1 MSTMTNDGRMSDGQ
15 ISSTVSN
22 QDREQNNKQ
31 DAHLATAATGYD
43 DIKDGAENEARSD
56 KPSNADANQELLE
69 KYDKESIT
77 RQLATGPVK
86 YFIAGLCI
94 LYSIFHLYIT
104 FNPMPALLQRAV
116 HVGVGFALI
125 FLIFPA
131 GKKTS
136 RSKVAW
142 YDWIWFVL
150 SLTGVGYLIYE
161 YQDIVTS
168 RGGMANQVDV
178 IFSIITVICVLEGS
192 RRITGWILPVLA
204 LIFLA
209 YPFVSHMDFMPDRL
223 LTRPYDMGDIFGQ
236 LFLKTE
242 GLYSTAIGASVTF
255 IFLFILFGAFLARS
269 GMGQLFNDLALAL
282 AGHKKGGPAKVAVI
296 SSGFMGSINGSA
308 LSNVVSTG
316 AFTIP
321 LMKKVGYHKNFAG
334 AVKAS
339 ASVGGQVLP
348 PIMGASA
355 FIMAETTGVKYSTIA
370 LAGLLP
376 ALLYYLGVI
385 AQVHFRAGKRDLR
398 GISKENLP
406 LVKEVL
412 KERGHMLL
420 PIVFLIWLLIEN
432 VPVGYAAAYTIGFTV
447 AISMIRKETRM
458 GIKDILGALE
468 DGARQSLAVM
478 AACAVVGIII
488 GVVNLTSFGSV
499 MTSSIVTLGAGSL
512 LLTLILTMFASMV
525 LGMGL
530 PSIPAYII
538 TATMTAP
545 ALAGFD
551 IPILAAHMFV
561 FYFGIFANITP
572 PVALAA
578 FAGAGI
584 SGGDPMKTG
593 FQSLRLALAGFIV
606 PFMFI
611 YNPTMLMIDPTDLAV
626 NAKEFPLPPVL
637 DIITVSLTSI
647 IGVIGL
653 SAALEGYFKGSMN
666 ALTRVML
673 AVGALMLIY
682 PEMVTDI
689 VGAVIVLGIAAWN
702 VKNNPTDP
710 TTSVVKTI

>member
-1 MSTMTNDGRMSDGQ
+1 MTSQVTDHGSV
-15 ISSTVSN
+15 TT
-22 QDREQNNKQ
+22 KP
-31 DAHLATAATGYD
+31 DAHVDTDAEAAA
-43 DIKDGAENEARSD
+43 INKAV
-56 KPSNADANQELLE
+56 LE
-69 KYDKESIT
+69 KYDRESIT
-77 RQLATGPVK
+77 RHITQGPVK
-86 YFIAGLCI
+86 YLIAGVCI
-94 LYSIFHLYIT
+94 LYSLFHLYIT
-104 FNPMPALLQRAV
+104 FNPMPALLQRSV

-131 GKKTS
+131 SKKSS
-136 RSKVAW
+136 RKSVAW
-142 YDWIWFVL
+142 YDWIWFAL
-150 SLTGVGYLIYE
+150 SLSGMGYLIYE

-178 IFSIITVICVLEGS
+178 IFSLITVVCVLEGS
-192 RRITGWILPVLA
+192 RRITGWILPILA
-204 LIFLA
+204 GIFLA
-209 YPFVSHMDFMPDRL
+209 YPFVSHLDFMPDRL

-242 GLYSTAIGASVTF
+242 GLYSVAIGASVTF

-269 GMGQLFNDLALAL
+269 GMGQLFNDLALAI

-321 LMKKVGYHKNFAG
+321 LMKKVGYHKDFAG
-334 AVKAS
+334 AVEAS
-339 ASVGGQVLP
+339 ASVGGQILP

-355 FIMAETTGVKYSTIA
+355 FIMAETTGLPYSTIA
-370 LAGLLP
+370 LAALLP
-376 ALLYYLGVI
+376 AILYYLGVI
-385 AQVHFRAGKRDLR
+385 AQVHFRAGRRDLK
-398 GISKENLP
+398 GIAKENLP
-406 LVKEVL
+406 AVKEVL
-412 KERGHMLL
+412 KARGHMLL
-420 PIVFLIWLLIEN
+420 PIVFLVFLLIKN

-447 AISMIRKETRM
+447 VISMLRAETRM
-458 GIKDILGALE
+458 GLSDILGALE

-488 GVVNLTSFGSV
+488 GVVSLTSFGTV

-512 LLTLILTMFASMV
+512 FFTLILTMLASMV

-538 TATMTAP
+538 TATMAAP

-551 IPILAAHMFV
+551 IPILSAHMFV

-572 PVALAA
+572 PVCLAA

-593 FQSLRLALAGFIV
+593 FLSLKLALAGFIV

-611 YNPTMLMIDPTDLAV
+611 YNPTMLMIDPTGLAV
-626 NAKEFPLPPVL
+626 TAKDFPLPPIV
-637 DIITVSLTSI
+637 DIITVVVTSI
-647 IGVIGL
+647 TGVIAL
-653 SAALEGYFKGSMN
+653 SAALEGYFRGGMN
-666 ALTRVML
+666 TLTRVIL
-673 AVGALMLIY
+673 VVGALLLIY
-682 PEMVTDI
+682 PEIITGVA
-689 VGAVIVLGIAAWN
+689 GAVIVLGIAVFNIKTSEA
-702 VKNNPTDP
+702 PTP
-710 TTSVVKTI
+710 TVSV

>member
-1 MSTMTNDGRMSDGQ
+1 MP
-15 ISSTVSN
+15 
-22 QDREQNNKQ
+22 
-31 DAHLATAATGYD
+31 DAD
-43 DIKDGAENEARSD
+43 VDKDAE
-56 KPSNADANQELLE
+56 ADAINKAVLE
-69 KYDKESIT
+69 KYDRESIT
-77 RQLATGPVK
+77 RHITQGPVK
-86 YFIAGLCI
+86 YLIAGICI
-94 LYSIFHLYIT
+94 LYSLFHLYIT
-104 FNPMPALLQRAV
+104 FNPMPALLQRSV

-131 GKKTS
+131 SKKSS
-136 RSKVAW
+136 RKSVAW
-142 YDWIWFVL
+142 YDWIWFAL
-150 SLTGVGYLIYE
+150 SLSGMGYLIYE

-178 IFSIITVICVLEGS
+178 IFSLITVVCVLEGS
-192 RRITGWILPVLA
+192 RRITGWILPILA
-204 LIFLA
+204 GIFLA
-209 YPFVSHMDFMPDRL
+209 YPFVSHLDFMPDRL

-242 GLYSTAIGASVTF
+242 GLYSVAIGASVTF

-269 GMGQLFNDLALAL
+269 GMGQLFNDLALAI

-321 LMKKVGYHKNFAG
+321 LMKKVGYHKDFAG
-334 AVKAS
+334 AVEAS
-339 ASVGGQVLP
+339 ASVGGQILP

-355 FIMAETTGVKYSTIA
+355 FIMAETTGLPYSTIA
-370 LAGLLP
+370 LAALLP
-376 ALLYYLGVI
+376 AILYYLGVI
-385 AQVHFRAGKRDLR
+385 AQVHFRAGRRDLK
-398 GISKENLP
+398 GIAKENLP
-406 LVKEVL
+406 AVKEVL
-412 KERGHMLL
+412 KARGHMLL
-420 PIVFLIWLLIEN
+420 PIVFLVFLLIRN

-447 AISMIRKETRM
+447 VVSMLRKETRM
-458 GIKDILGALE
+458 GFSDILGALE

-488 GVVNLTSFGSV
+488 GVVSLTSFGTV

-512 LLTLILTMFASMV
+512 FFTLILTMLASMV

-538 TATMTAP
+538 TATMAAP

-551 IPILAAHMFV
+551 IPILSAHMFV

-572 PVALAA
+572 PVCLAA

-593 FQSLRLALAGFIV
+593 FLSLKLALAGFIV

-611 YNPTMLMIDPTDLAV
+611 YNPTMLMIDPTGLAV
-626 NAKEFPLPPVL
+626 TAKDFPLPPII
-637 DIITVSLTSI
+637 DIITVVVTSVT
-647 IGVIGL
+647 GVIAL
-653 SAALEGYFKGSMN
+653 SSALEGYFRGGMN
-666 ALTRVML
+666 TLTRIIL
-673 AVGALMLIY
+673 AIGALLLIY
-682 PEMVTDI
+682 PEITTGI
-689 VGAVIVLGIAAWN
+689 AGGIIVLGIAVLN
-702 VKNNPTDP
+702 IKTNGKPTP
-710 TTSVVKTI
+710 TLTV

>member
-1 MSTMTNDGRMSDGQ
+1 MTSQVTDHGSV
-15 ISSTVSN
+15 TT
-22 QDREQNNKQ
+22 KP
-31 DAHLATAATGYD
+31 DAHVDTDAEAAA
-43 DIKDGAENEARSD
+43 INKAV
-56 KPSNADANQELLE
+56 LE
-69 KYDKESIT
+69 KYDRESIT
-77 RQLATGPVK
+77 RHITQGPVK
-86 YFIAGLCI
+86 YLIAGVCI
-94 LYSIFHLYIT
+94 LYSLFHLYIT
-104 FNPMPALLQRAV
+104 FNPMPALLQRSV

-131 GKKTS
+131 SKKSS
-136 RSKVAW
+136 RKSVAW
-142 YDWIWFVL
+142 YDWIWFAL
-150 SLTGVGYLIYE
+150 SLSGMGYLIYE

-178 IFSIITVICVLEGS
+178 IFSLITVVCVLEGS
-192 RRITGWILPVLA
+192 RRITGWILPILA
-204 LIFLA
+204 GIFLA
-209 YPFVSHMDFMPDRL
+209 YPFVSHLDFMPDRL

-242 GLYSTAIGASVTF
+242 GLYSVAIGASVTF

-269 GMGQLFNDLALAL
+269 GMGQLFNDLALAI

-321 LMKKVGYHKNFAG
+321 LMKKVGYHKDFAG
-334 AVKAS
+334 AVEAS
-339 ASVGGQVLP
+339 ASVGGQILP

-355 FIMAETTGVKYSTIA
+355 FIMAETTGLPYSTIA
-370 LAGLLP
+370 LAALLP
-376 ALLYYLGVI
+376 AILYYLGVI
-385 AQVHFRAGKRDLR
+385 AQVHFRAGRRDLK
-398 GISKENLP
+398 GIAKENLP
-406 LVKEVL
+406 AVKEVL
-412 KERGHMLL
+412 KARGHMLL
-420 PIVFLIWLLIEN
+420 PIVFLVFLLIKN

-447 AISMIRKETRM
+447 VISMLRAETRM
-458 GIKDILGALE
+458 GLSDILGALE

-488 GVVNLTSFGSV
+488 GVVSLTSFGTV

-512 LLTLILTMFASMV
+512 FFTLILTMLASMV

-538 TATMTAP
+538 TATMAAP

-551 IPILAAHMFV
+551 IPILSAHMFV

-572 PVALAA
+572 PVCLAA

-593 FQSLRLALAGFIV
+593 FLSLKLALAGFIV

-611 YNPTMLMIDPTDLAV
+611 YNPTMLMIDPTGLAV
-626 NAKEFPLPPVL
+626 TAKDFPLPPIV
-637 DIITVSLTSI
+637 DIITVVVTSI
-647 IGVIGL
+647 TGVIAL
-653 SAALEGYFKGSMN
+653 SAALEGYFRGGMN
-666 ALTRVML
+666 TLTRVIL
-673 AVGALMLIY
+673 VVGALLLIY
-682 PEMVTDI
+682 PEITTGI
-689 VGAVIVLGIAAWN
+689 AGAVIVLGIAVFNIKTSEA
-702 VKNNPTDP
+702 PTP
-710 TTSVVKTI
+710 TLSV

>member
-1 MSTMTNDGRMSDGQ
+1 MPDTQ
-15 ISSTVSN
+15 IDN
-22 QDREQNNKQ
+22 NAEAEANNK
-31 DAHLATAATGYD
+31 AV
-43 DIKDGAENEARSD
+43 
-56 KPSNADANQELLE
+56 LE
-69 KYDKESIT
+69 KYDRESIT
-77 RQLATGPVK
+77 RHITQGPVK
-86 YFIAGLCI
+86 YLLAGICI
-94 LYSIFHLYIT
+94 LYSLFHLYIT
-104 FNPMPALLQRAV
+104 FNPMPALLQRSV

-131 GKKTS
+131 SKKSS
-136 RSKVAW
+136 RQRVAW
-142 YDWIWFVL
+142 YDWIWFAL
-150 SLTGVGYLIYE
+150 SFSGMGYLIYE

-178 IFSIITVICVLEGS
+178 IFSLITVVCVLEGS
-192 RRITGWILPVLA
+192 RRITGWILPILA
-204 LIFLA
+204 GIFLA

-242 GLYSTAIGASVTF
+242 GLYSVAIGASVTF

-269 GMGQLFNDLALAL
+269 GMGQLFNDLALAI

-321 LMKKVGYHKNFAG
+321 LMKKVGYHKDFAG
-334 AVKAS
+334 AVEAS
-339 ASVGGQVLP
+339 ASVGGQILP

-355 FIMAETTGVKYSTIA
+355 FIMAETTGLPYSTIA
-370 LAGLLP
+370 LAALLP
-376 ALLYYLGVI
+376 AILYYLGVI
-385 AQVHFRAGKRDLR
+385 AQVHFRAGRRDLK
-398 GISKENLP
+398 GIAKENLP
-406 LVKEVL
+406 AVKEVL
-412 KERGHMLL
+412 KARGHMLL
-420 PIVFLIWLLIEN
+420 PIVFLVFLLIKN

-447 AISMIRKETRM
+447 LISMLRAETRM
-458 GIKDILGALE
+458 GLSDILGALE

-488 GVVNLTSFGSV
+488 GVVSLTSFGTV

-512 LLTLILTMFASMV
+512 FFTLILTMLASMV

-538 TATMTAP
+538 TATMAAP

-551 IPILAAHMFV
+551 IPILSAHMFV

-572 PVALAA
+572 PVCLAA

-593 FQSLRLALAGFIV
+593 FLSLKLALAGFIV

-626 NAKEFPLPPVL
+626 TAKDFPLPPVV
-637 DIITVSLTSI
+637 DIITVVVTSI
-647 IGVIGL
+647 TGVIAL
-653 SAALEGYFKGSMN
+653 SSALEGYFRGGMN
-666 ALTRVML
+666 TVTRVIL
-673 AVGALMLIY
+673 TIGALLLIY
-682 PEMVTDI
+682 PEMVTGI
-689 VGAVIVLGIAAWN
+689 IGGVIVLGIAVFNIKTAG
-702 VKNNPTDP
+702 KPTP
-710 TTSVVKTI
+710 TLTV

>member
-1 MSTMTNDGRMSDGQ
+1 MNSQVMDHNSGTPIYNDDANSNDDVNANENAILAQQTN
-15 ISSTVSN
+15 
-22 QDREQNNKQ
+22 
-31 DAHLATAATGYD
+31 AHVETEDYD
-43 DIKDGAENEARSD
+43 DVD
-56 KPSNADANQELLE
+56 PSVTQAILE
-69 KYDKESIT
+69 KYDRESIT
-77 RQLATGPVK
+77 RHITQGPVK
-86 YFIAGLCI
+86 YIIAAICI
-94 LYSIFHLYIT
+94 LYSLFHLYIT
-104 FNPMPALLQRAV
+104 FNPMPSLLQRSV

-131 GKKTS
+131 SKKSS
-136 RSKVAW
+136 RKRVAW
-142 YDWIWFVL
+142 YDWIWFLL
-150 SLTGVGYLIYE
+150 SLSGMTYLIYE

-168 RGGMANQVDV
+168 RGGMANSVDV

-192 RRITGWILPVLA
+192 RRITGWILPILA
-204 LIFLA
+204 SIFLL
-209 YPFVSHMDFMPDRL
+209 YPFVSHLDFMPDRL

-242 GLYSTAIGASVTF
+242 GLYSVAIGASVTF

-282 AGHKKGGPAKVAVI
+282 AGDKKGGPAKVAVI

-321 LMKKVGYHKNFAG
+321 LMKKVGYHKDFAG
-334 AVKAS
+334 AVEAS
-339 ASVGGQVLP
+339 ASVGGQILP

-355 FIMAETTGVKYSTIA
+355 FIMAETTGLPYSTIA
-370 LAGLLP
+370 LAALLP
-376 ALLYYLGVI
+376 AILYYLGVI
-385 AQVHFRAGKRDLR
+385 AQVHFRAGRRDLK
-398 GISKENLP
+398 GMAKESLP
-406 LVKEVL
+406 QVKEVL
-412 KERGHMLL
+412 KARGHMLL
-420 PIVFLIWLLIEN
+420 PIVFLIYLLIQN

-447 AISMIRKETRM
+447 VISMLRKETRM
-458 GIKDILGALE
+458 GFKDILGALE

-488 GVVNLTSFGSV
+488 GVVSLTSFGTV

-512 LLTLILTMFASMV
+512 LLTLILTMLASMV

-538 TATMTAP
+538 TATMAAP

-551 IPILAAHMFV
+551 VPILAAHMFV
-561 FYFGIFANITP
+561 FYFGVFANITP
-572 PVALAA
+572 PVCLAA

-593 FQSLRLALAGFIV
+593 YLSLKLALAGFIV

-611 YNPTMLMIDPTDLAV
+611 YNPAMLMIDPTGLAV
-626 NAKEFPLPPVL
+626 TAKEFPLPPVM
-637 DIITVSLTSI
+637 DIVIAVVTSVV
-647 IGVIGL
+647 GVIGL

-666 ALTRVML
+666 SITRIIL
-673 AVGALMLIY
+673 AIGALLLIY
-682 PEMVTDI
+682 PGLITGLI
-689 VGAVIVLGIAAWN
+689 GGVIILGIAVLNIKTSKTPVLPLN
-702 VKNNPTDP
+702 V
-710 TTSVVKTI
+710 

>member
-1 MSTMTNDGRMSDGQ
+1 MP
-15 ISSTVSN
+15 
-22 QDREQNNKQ
+22 
-31 DAHLATAATGYD
+31 DAD
-43 DIKDGAENEARSD
+43 VDKDAE
-56 KPSNADANQELLE
+56 ADAINKAVLE
-69 KYDKESIT
+69 KYDRESIT
-77 RQLATGPVK
+77 RHITQGPVK
-86 YFIAGLCI
+86 YLIAGICI
-94 LYSIFHLYIT
+94 LYSLFHLYIT
-104 FNPMPALLQRAV
+104 FNPMPALLQRSV

-131 GKKTS
+131 SKKSS
-136 RSKVAW
+136 RKSVAW
-142 YDWIWFVL
+142 YDWIWFAL
-150 SLTGVGYLIYE
+150 SLSGMGYLIYE

-178 IFSIITVICVLEGS
+178 IFSLITVVCVLEGS
-192 RRITGWILPVLA
+192 RRITGWILPILA
-204 LIFLA
+204 GIFLA
-209 YPFVSHMDFMPDRL
+209 YPFVSHLDFMPDRL

-242 GLYSTAIGASVTF
+242 GLYSVAIGASVTF

-269 GMGQLFNDLALAL
+269 GMGQLFNDLALAI

-321 LMKKVGYHKNFAG
+321 LMKKVGYHKDFAG
-334 AVKAS
+334 AVEAS
-339 ASVGGQVLP
+339 ASVGGQILP

-355 FIMAETTGVKYSTIA
+355 FIMAETTGLPYSTIA
-370 LAGLLP
+370 LAALLP
-376 ALLYYLGVI
+376 AILYYLGVI
-385 AQVHFRAGKRDLR
+385 AQVHFRAGRRDLK
-398 GISKENLP
+398 GIAKENLP
-406 LVKEVL
+406 AVKEVL
-412 KERGHMLL
+412 KARGHMLL
-420 PIVFLIWLLIEN
+420 PIVFLVFLLIRN

-447 AISMIRKETRM
+447 VVSMLRKETRM
-458 GIKDILGALE
+458 GFSDILGALE

-488 GVVNLTSFGSV
+488 GVVSLTSFGTV

-512 LLTLILTMFASMV
+512 FFTLILTMLASMV

-538 TATMTAP
+538 TATMAAP

-551 IPILAAHMFV
+551 IPILSAHMFV

-572 PVALAA
+572 PVCLAA

-593 FQSLRLALAGFIV
+593 FLSLKLALAGFIV

-611 YNPTMLMIDPTDLAV
+611 YNPTMLMIDPTGLAV
-626 NAKEFPLPPVL
+626 TAKDFPLPPII
-637 DIITVSLTSI
+637 DIITVVVTSVT
-647 IGVIGL
+647 GVIAL
-653 SAALEGYFKGSMN
+653 SSALEGYFRGGMN
-666 ALTRVML
+666 TLTRIIL
-673 AVGALMLIY
+673 AIGALLLIY
-682 PEMVTDI
+682 PEITTGI
-689 VGAVIVLGIAAWN
+689 AGGIIVLGIAMLN
-702 VKNNPTDP
+702 IKTNGKPTP
-710 TTSVVKTI
+710 TLTV